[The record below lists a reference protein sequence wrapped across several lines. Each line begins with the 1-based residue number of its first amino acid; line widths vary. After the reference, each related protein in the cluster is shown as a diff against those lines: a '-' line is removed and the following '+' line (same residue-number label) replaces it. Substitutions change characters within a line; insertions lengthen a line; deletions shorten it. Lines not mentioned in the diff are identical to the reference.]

1 LTSTRQHQNHPA
13 IYDYLAQKRKFP
25 QPLHRRHKIT
35 RKNLT
40 LMWKA
45 SAKSTGRPPI
55 KGALAQ
61 REENHA
67 RAFTAITKFGFIY
80 FLTSLVAAPA

>member
-1 LTSTRQHQNHPA
+1 MTTWHRKGNSRNHCTAGTKSREKNPTLT
-13 IYDYLAQKRKFP
+13 
-25 QPLHRRHKIT
+25 
-35 RKNLT
+35 
-40 LMWKA
+40 WKA

-67 RAFTAITKFGFIY
+67 RAFTAITKF
-80 FLTSLVAAPA
+80 

>member
-1 LTSTRQHQNHPA
+1 
-13 IYDYLAQKRKFP
+13 
-25 QPLHRRHKIT
+25 
-35 RKNLT
+35 
-40 LMWKA
+40 MWKA

-61 REENHA
+61 QEENHA

-80 FLTSLVAAPA
+80 FLTSLVTAPA